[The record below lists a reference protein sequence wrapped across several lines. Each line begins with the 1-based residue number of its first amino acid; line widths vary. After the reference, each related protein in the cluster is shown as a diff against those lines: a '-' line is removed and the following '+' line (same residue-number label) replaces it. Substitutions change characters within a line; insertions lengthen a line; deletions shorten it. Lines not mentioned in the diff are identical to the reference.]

1 MDKTKLLSLIQFSE
15 KVDVEFKLAK
25 NKLPSNIY
33 ETICAFNNRQGGHI
47 ILGVKDKNKEII
59 GVDTEYIDKIQKDFT
74 TSINNPNNLYP
85 TLYLTPEVFDIDG
98 KMLIYIYVPEGK
110 NVCTYKKE
118 FFDRSYEGDINISK
132 NQDLLYKLF
141 ARKKGASFVSK
152 VYVNRGMESLDSLLI
167 QRARK
172 MALGKNKDH
181 LWKDMSDEEILKSTR
196 LIDKDEETGKEG
208 LTLAAILLFGKDSV
222 ISSVLPAHKTDAIFR
237 VQNIDRY
244 DDRDIIITNLL
255 DSYDRLMKFGAKHL
269 NELFCMDGI
278 YNVNARDKIL
288 REIFSN
294 ILAHRDYSSGF
305 VAKFVIEKDKMFTEN
320 SSISNKIGILDL
332 DNFKPVSKNPLI
344 SKIFREIGLADE
356 LGSGMRNTNKY
367 TMMYSHT
374 YPIFEEGDIF
384 TTIIPLQEISTL
396 KVGGGDKVAISG
408 DKVVI
413 KNDNSN
419 IYTTDEQYD
428 VIIKYAKENVDFRR
442 NDIEFLLN
450 IGESRARK
458 LLDNLVKKD
467 VLVKVGANRNRKYK
481 LK

>member
-1 MDKTKLLSLIQFSE
+1 MDKTKLISLIQSSE
-15 KVDVEFKLAK
+15 KIDVEFKLAK
-25 NKLPSNIY
+25 NKLPSSIY

-47 ILGVKDKNKEII
+47 VLGVKDKNKEII
-59 GVDTEYIDKIQKDFT
+59 GVDAEYIDKMQKDFT

-118 FFDRSYEGDINISK
+118 FFDRSYEGDINISR
-132 NQDLLYKLF
+132 NQNQIYKLF
-141 ARKKGASFVSK
+141 VRKNGDSFVKK
-152 VYVNRGMESLDSLLI
+152 VYTNKTISSLDLSLI
-167 QRARK
+167 ERARK
-172 MALGKNKDH
+172 MAMVKDKDH
-181 LWKDMSDEEILKSTR
+181 PWQSMSDEEILISTG
-196 LIDKDEETGKEG
+196 LIDKDEETGKMG

-222 ISSVLPAHKTDAIFR
+222 IASTLPAHKTDAIFR
-237 VQNIDRY
+237 VQNVDRY
-244 DDRDIIITNLL
+244 DDRDVIITNLL
-255 DSYDRLMKFGAKHL
+255 DSYDRLMKFGKKHL
-269 NELFCMDGI
+269 NDLFCMDGI

-320 SSISNKIGILDL
+320 SSISNKVGILDL

-374 YPIFEEGDIF
+374 YPIFE
-384 TTIIPLQEISTL
+384 
-396 KVGGGDKVAISG
+396 
-408 DKVVI
+408 
-413 KNDNSN
+413 
-419 IYTTDEQYD
+419 
-428 VIIKYAKENVDFRR
+428 
-442 NDIEFLLN
+442 
-450 IGESRARK
+450 
-458 LLDNLVKKD
+458 
-467 VLVKVGANRNRKYK
+467 
-481 LK
+481 